1 MAYLQIRNVSR
12 NFSGHLA
19 VDNVSI
25 DIDQGEF
32 VSLLGPSGSGK
43 TTLLRMVAGFEHPD
57 TGNIRVQNDDITGV
71 PPQKRNIGMVFQSY
85 ALFPNMTAGENIA
98 FGLSIRRQK
107 AQFIKDRVAELLSM
121 VNLQSKINNY
131 PHQLSGGEQQR
142 VALARALAPQP
153 RVLLLDEPL
162 SALDARIRLTLRME
176 IRRIQR
182 SLNITTLYVTHDQEE
197 ALTLSDRIMVFN
209 AGKAEQI
216 GTPRDIYDKP
226 RSDFVSQFVGSVNQL
241 QCQVLDP
248 DQGMCRVTNQDIK
261 VDSLPPDCQ
270 SGDIVRL
277 WIRPERIHFNPD
289 PSADNVLNGVIT
301 DVIFLGARTG
311 LRIDLG
317 GQEIMADTPRD
328 PFHAMP
334 DVGDRLTCQIP
345 RTMLVTREKSTDL
358 TKFP

>member
-25 DIDQGEF
+25 DIEQGEF

-57 TGNIRVQNDDITGV
+57 TGQILVENDDITGV

-85 ALFPNMTAGENIA
+85 ALFPNMTAGENVA
-98 FGLSIRRQK
+98 FGLSIRRTPPHV
-107 AQFIKDRVAELLSM
+107 IKERVEALLAM

-162 SALDARIRLTLRME
+162 SALDARIRLSLRME

-182 SLNITTLYVTHDQEE
+182 TLNITTLYVTHDQEE

-209 AGKAEQI
+209 SGKAEQI
-216 GTPRDIYDKP
+216 GTPQDIYDKP

-241 QCQVLDP
+241 RCDVIDPTTGQCRI
-248 DQGMCRVTNQDIK
+248 GKQDIF
-261 VDSLPPDCQ
+261 VDSLPSDCQ
-270 SGDIVRL
+270 RDESLRL
-277 WIRPERIHFNPD
+277 WIRPERIQFNPTS
-289 PSADNVLNGVIT
+289 PNANVVSGVIT

-317 GQEIMADTPRD
+317 GQEIVADSPRD
-328 PFHAMP
+328 PFRSLP
-334 DVGDRLTCQIP
+334 SVGERLTCQIP
-345 RTMLVTREKSTDL
+345 RSMLVTRTE
-358 TKFP
+358 